1 MRVKHSGKVVL
12 ASAVLAAVGWVG
24 GANAAPVTT
33 STSPITIDGWTI
45 AWPTE
50 VGLTVSQDPSTAT
63 QVDLE
68 KTATFTAPGQG
79 FQISFAPGTS
89 ATANSFVISTE
100 SLTNSTGSSFGGFS
114 FILLNT
120 GTTDATFGGSIPGFT
135 PPSGTGYDYT
145 SVSLVNGKTELDYVG
160 TQANGVT
167 SVWGNGDPSSAG
179 DNLVIDA
186 PAGSS
191 FALKELAIPGGNTP
205 PPVIPLPAS
214 LWQSLIGLTGLG
226 LFAGLRAMK
235 QRRTA

>member
-1 MRVKHSGKVVL
+1 MRQRRALFL
-12 ASAVLAAVGWVG
+12 AGAILAAVGWVG

-45 AWPTE
+45 SWPTT
-50 VGLTVSQDPSTAT
+50 VGLAVSQDSTTAT
-63 QVDLE
+63 QVDLQ
-68 KTATFTAPGQG
+68 KTITVSSPGQG
-79 FQISFAPGTS
+79 FQISFAPGAS
-89 ATANSFVISTE
+89 ATADTFVIDTE
-100 SLTNSTGSSFGGFS
+100 SITNSSGSSFGGFS

-120 GTTDATFGGSIPGFT
+120 GSVNATFGGTTPGFT

-145 SVSLVNGKTELDYVG
+145 SVLLENNKTELDYVG
-160 TQANGVT
+160 TQNNGVT

-191 FALKELAIPGGNTP
+191 FALKELAVPGSSGP
-205 PPVIPLPAS
+205 PAVPLPAS

-226 LFAGLRAMK
+226 LFAGVRSLK
-235 QRRTA
+235 RRGIA